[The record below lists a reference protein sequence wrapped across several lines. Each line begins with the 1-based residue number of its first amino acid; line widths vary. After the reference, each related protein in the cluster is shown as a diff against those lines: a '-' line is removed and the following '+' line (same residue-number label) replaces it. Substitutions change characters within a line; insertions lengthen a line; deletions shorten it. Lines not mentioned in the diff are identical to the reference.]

1 MCEDVA
7 RTVTSP
13 ASSASRSRSTPAD
26 IDALYDRYQ
35 NVYGQ
40 RSRRPTQRE

>member
-7 RTVTSP
+7 RSVHLARQGGELAP
-13 ASSASRSRSTPAD
+13 IAPAD
-26 IDALYDRYQ
+26 IDALYERYQ

-40 RSRRPTQRE
+40 H